1 MSIDLK
7 ELIKAG
13 VHFGHQRTKRNPKME
28 PYVWGHTNGVNLID
42 VSKTAY
48 GLEKAARFIEDLAA
62 QNKTILW
69 IGTKRSAQGLLAE
82 SAKKLG
88 MPYVNH
94 HWVGGSITNFP
105 QVKKSVT
112 KLLHYRDILE
122 KSDDYNYTK
131 KELNLLAK
139 YADKLEKSIGGIVKL
154 NWPISAIIVI
164 DAKREDTAIRE
175 AKKSGIPIVALVD
188 TNSDPS
194 SVDYVIP
201 GNDDSPK
208 SIAIILDFLTQAA
221 QKGKDKA
228 AADRSS
234 AVLAKQKQKTVIESE
249 ELLAKVAQLEAEE
262 DEADSK
268 SKRKAK
274 GQ

>member
-13 VHFGHQRTKRNPKME
+13 VHFGHQRTKCNPKMS
-28 PYVWGHTNGVNLID
+28 PYIWGHTNGVNLID

-48 GLEKAARFIEDLAA
+48 GLERAAKFIEELAA

-69 IGTKRSAQGLLAE
+69 IGTKRSAQGLLTE
-82 SAKKLG
+82 SAKKLD

-122 KSDDYNYTK
+122 KSEDYNYTK
-131 KELNLLAK
+131 KELNLLGK

-154 NWPISAIIVI
+154 SWPIGAIIVI
-164 DAKREDTAIRE
+164 DAKKEDTAIRE
-175 AKKSGIPIVALVD
+175 AKKAGIPVVALVD

-194 SVDYVIP
+194 FIDYVIP

-208 SIAIILDFLTQAA
+208 SIAVILEFLSQAA
-221 QKGKDKA
+221 QKGKDRA
-228 AADRSS
+228 AADKSS
-234 AVLAKQKQKTVIESE
+234 MTHVKQKQKAVIESE

-262 DEADSK
+262 DEADKSK
-268 SKRKAK
+268 SKRKLK
-274 GQ
+274 S